1 MDLIQAF
8 LFLFKYIFLGIV
20 QGVTE
25 PIPISSS
32 GHLILLRHIL
42 DIGITG
48 LSFEIIVNTA
58 SLCAI
63 FIIYRTDIKRFII
76 NGLKYVRS
84 QNTLYRDDFFFLLYL
99 IIATIPA
106 AIIGLLFEEIIE
118 SHLVGIQVVGITLI
132 ITGFFIW
139 MIRHLHGYKGDHQ
152 ITLKDAILIG
162 FAQSIA
168 LIPGISRS
176 GATIIAAMLLGL
188 KRETALRFSFLL
200 YIPISVGVMT
210 LSIPKIINDPNIHTL
225 WLPYF
230 LGFLASFIASL
241 YALQWFMGIMKQGK
255 LKYFAYYCV
264 IVGFLII
271 WFI

>member
-1 MDLIQAF
+1 
-8 LFLFKYIFLGIV
+8 GIV

-63 FIIYRTDIKRFII
+63 FIIYRTDIKRLII
-76 NGLKYVRS
+76 NVLKYVRS

-118 SHLVGIQVVGITLI
+118 SHLVRSEEHTSEL
-132 ITGFFIW
+132 
-139 MIRHLHGYKGDHQ
+139 
-152 ITLKDAILIG
+152 
-162 FAQSIA
+162 QS
-168 LIPGISRS
+168 
-176 GATIIAAMLLGL
+176 
-188 KRETALRFSFLL
+188 
-200 YIPISVGVMT
+200 
-210 LSIPKIINDPNIHTL
+210 
-225 WLPYF
+225 
-230 LGFLASFIASL
+230 
-241 YALQWFMGIMKQGK
+241 
-255 LKYFAYYCV
+255 
-264 IVGFLII
+264 
-271 WFI
+271 